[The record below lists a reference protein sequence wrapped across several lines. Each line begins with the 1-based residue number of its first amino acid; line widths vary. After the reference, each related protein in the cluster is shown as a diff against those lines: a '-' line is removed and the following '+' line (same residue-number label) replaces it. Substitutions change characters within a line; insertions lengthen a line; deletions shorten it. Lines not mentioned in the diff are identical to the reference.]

1 MPIITED
8 ELQTLEAEHK
18 KRKYEKKIKPEECE
32 EVIPDKNELK
42 LFWKSPSNF
51 EAIKK
56 VCASYGMDWKNISDE
71 NRIGIMNIILK
82 EK

>member
-1 MPIITED
+1 MPIITEG

-18 KRKYEKKIKPEECE
+18 KRKYKKKIKPEEFE
-32 EVIPDKNELK
+32 EVITDKNELK

-56 VCASYGMDWKNISDE
+56 VCANYGMDWKNISDE
-71 NRIGIMNIILK
+71 NRVGIMNIILK